1 MKKQG
6 IKTTRDL
13 GNAILDIVKNESR
26 MYPYDLLDYA
36 AVTSD
41 IVHIVDSEFDLKADL
56 HYGSVEGIY
65 LSMSIEGY
73 FSNDPYHEVKEF
85 VMVFKTLRTDDDAM
99 YKMVTLQASCM
110 IACKKHLEEHASDY
124 ERRGYRCT
132 KAGATSIHCETQ
144 NRALYYLAQGYNV
157 TDLRTLKAL
166 NAENRGENE
175 NE

>member
-1 MKKQG
+1 M
-6 IKTTRDL
+6 
-13 GNAILDIVKNESR
+13 
-26 MYPYDLLDYA
+26 
-36 AVTSD
+36 TSD

-99 YKMVTLQASCM
+99 YKMASLQASCM

-124 ERRGYRCT
+124 ERRGYLHESWSDQHSLRNQ
-132 KAGATSIHCETQ
+132 KQSIVLPGS
-144 NRALYYLAQGYNV
+144 RV
-157 TDLRTLKAL
+157 
-166 NAENRGENE
+166 
-175 NE
+175 

>member
-1 MKKQG
+1 MKAKEF
-6 IKTTRDL
+6 KTTRDL
-13 GNAILDIVKNESR
+13 GNSILDIVKNDLH
-26 MYPYDLLDYA
+26 MYPSDLLDYA

-41 IVHIVDSEFDLKADL
+41 IVHIVDSEFDLKGNL

-65 LSMSIEGY
+65 LSMSIQGY
-73 FSNDPYHEVKEF
+73 FSNDPYHEEEEF
-85 VMVFKTLRTDDDAM
+85 VMVFKTLRPDDDAM
-99 YKMVTLQASCM
+99 YKMAALQASCM

-166 NAENRGENE
+166 KAENRGENE

>member
-1 MKKQG
+1 MKKQV

-13 GNAILDIVKNESR
+13 GNAIIDIVKNELH
-26 MYPYDLLDYA
+26 MYPYDFLDYA

-41 IVHIVDSEFDLKADL
+41 IVHIVDSEFDLKVDL

-65 LSMSIEGY
+65 LYMSIEGY

-99 YKMVTLQASCM
+99 YKMAALQASCM

-132 KAGATSIHCETQ
+132 KVGTAGIHCETKE
-144 NRALYYLAQGYNV
+144 RALYYVAQGYNV
-157 TDLRTLKAL
+157 TDLRTLTALKA
-166 NAENRGENE
+166 EE
-175 NE
+175 

>member
-1 MKKQG
+1 M
-6 IKTTRDL
+6 
-13 GNAILDIVKNESR
+13 
-26 MYPYDLLDYA
+26 LDYA

-41 IVHIVDSEFDLKADL
+41 IVHIVDSEFDLKVDL

-65 LSMSIEGY
+65 LSMSIQGY
-73 FSNDPYHEVKEF
+73 FSSDPYHEVKEF

-99 YKMVTLQASCM
+99 YKMASLQASCM

-132 KAGATSIHCETQ
+132 KAGATSIHCETK